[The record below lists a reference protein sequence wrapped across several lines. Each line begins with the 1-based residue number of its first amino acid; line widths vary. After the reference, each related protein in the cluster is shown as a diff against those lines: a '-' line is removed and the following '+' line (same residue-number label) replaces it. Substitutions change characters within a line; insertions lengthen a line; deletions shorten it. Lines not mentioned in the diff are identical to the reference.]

1 MQGWHRSCRRE
12 IRNQQAACSRRE
24 QEDNDSRHACRNCQS
39 CRAAKLWKQP
49 ADAASRRQAT
59 AGLVADGRHLAN
71 RAREEAENYKDTY
84 RTQIPAKVGL
94 SSQLPRCSTDF
105 VPVQILAD
113 RMGLYMQAY
122 TLYSSVRPF
131 GITSIMGCIDRYG
144 PALYMTEP
152 NGVYWGYRGCAT
164 GKGRQLAKT
173 EIEKLDLDNI
183 TCKDALKHVA
193 LM

>member
-1 MQGWHRSCRRE
+1 
-12 IRNQQAACSRRE
+12 
-24 QEDNDSRHACRNCQS
+24 
-39 CRAAKLWKQP
+39 
-49 ADAASRRQAT
+49 
-59 AGLVADGRHLAN
+59 
-71 RAREEAENYKDTY
+71 
-84 RTQIPAKVGL
+84 
-94 SSQLPRCSTDF
+94 
-105 VPVQILAD
+105 
-113 RMGLYMQAY
+113 MGLYMQAY

-131 GITSIMGCIDRYG
+131 GITSIMGCTDRYG